1 MQKRSWSSF
10 WAKMRVE
17 SGFLAAALLFLAV
30 SCAIGLFVR
39 HLDDA
44 KDSPRRTRTF
54 QRDVLEG
61 LSIRRSGLY
70 GIDLVRCGRLRIE
83 KRKLGPLT
91 LGGFNELVIDDLY
104 VVIPPREAESGRATS
119 EDAAPEAS
127 VAKTSGVGATS
138 REILSRMGLSSQF
151 LAMQGLPKRFSGLR
165 VNGLSV
171 ARLDG
176 TNAVPCFTA
185 VRAVGA
191 REGLRLEGLA
201 IGGRTIGEGLL
212 MNRKPLRITDSGGK
226 TVLEI

>member
-1 MQKRSWSSF
+1 
-10 WAKMRVE
+10 MRVE

-39 HLDDA
+39 HSDDA

-104 VVIPPREAESGRATS
+104 VVIPPCEAESGCATS

-127 VAKTSGVGATS
+127 IAKTKTSGVGATS

-151 LAMQGLPKRFSGLR
+151 LAMQGLPKRFSGLT

-176 TNAVPCFTA
+176 TNAIPCFTA

-191 REGLRLEGLA
+191 REGLRLEGLT

-212 MNRKPLRITDSGGK
+212 MSKTPLRITDSGGK
-226 TVLEI
+226 TILEI